1 MCCVTCLQARQGG
14 IDAQARGLDN
24 RKVSVTGK
32 RWLAYKWQCRA
43 VLSPLCILV
52 RGVTLRAALEASS
65 GASGMRVASGKQLD
79 ESDDWGND
87 MGALLPT

>member
-1 MCCVTCLQARQGG
+1 M
-14 IDAQARGLDN
+14 
-24 RKVSVTGK
+24 
-32 RWLAYKWQCRA
+32 
-43 VLSPLCILV
+43 LV